1 MPDLARNTE
10 KLNGYLER
18 FRLGGVITPWNTAFM
33 LST

>member
-1 MPDLARNTE
+1 MSDLARNTE
-10 KLNGYLER
+10 KQIGYLER